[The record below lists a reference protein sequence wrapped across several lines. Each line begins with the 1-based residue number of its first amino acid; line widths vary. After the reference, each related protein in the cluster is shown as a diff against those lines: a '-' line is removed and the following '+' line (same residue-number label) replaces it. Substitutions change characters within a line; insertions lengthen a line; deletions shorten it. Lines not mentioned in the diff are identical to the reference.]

1 MAMLKLQ
8 QGEYNMLF
16 TITVVTL
23 AFWVL
28 LPSNH
33 HLVDAA
39 QPRRMLQ
46 SGEWQKVGDTCE
58 KNAHCLN
65 GGICRPAD
73 KDDGIHRHCHC
84 QGGFAGSRCEHY
96 CPLDCQNGGYC
107 HHIKHATPTFGD
119 NQDVNTNDYQ
129 CKCLGYFT
137 GSLCEIP
144 FENCSDRKQCFY
156 GGKCRQI
163 RRPTESGGDY
173 IGSYCE
179 CPTGRHGD
187 ACEFADVE
195 VNVQG
200 DDTDKP
206 LDKSERIL
214 SGLVVGAV
222 MFLLTLIG
230 SSLMVR
236 RARYKAAWARTR
248 AKEEAMIQDVIYIS
262 RYDSNVNWTNT
273 Q

>member
-1 MAMLKLQ
+1 MLKLQ
-8 QGEYNMLF
+8 QHEYNMLF
-16 TITVVTL
+16 TMSLAIL

-33 HLVDAA
+33 QLVDAA
-39 QPRRMLQ
+39 QPRRALQQ
-46 SGEWQKVGDTCE
+46 SGDWHKVGDTCD

-73 KDDGIHRHCHC
+73 KDEGSNRHCHC
-84 QGGFAGSRCEHY
+84 KDGFSGSRCEHY
-96 CPLDCQNGGYC
+96 CPLSCQNGGYC
-107 HHIKHATPTFGD
+107 HHLGHELPTFGD
-119 NQDVNTNDYQ
+119 NQDVSVNDFQ

-144 FENCSDRKQCFY
+144 FENCLDRKQCFY

-163 RRPTESGGDY
+163 RRPTESGGAY

-179 CPTGRHGD
+179 CPAERYGD
-187 ACEFADVE
+187 ACEFSNAT
-195 VNVQG
+195 NATG
-200 DDTDKP
+200 DDPNTP
-206 LDKSERIL
+206 LDKPQRIL

-222 MFLLTLIG
+222 FFLATLIG

-236 RARYKAAWARTR
+236 RARYKEAWARTR

-262 RYDSNVNWTNT
+262 RHDRNVNWMNT